1 MLGALLE
8 ILFWIFYVVMGAVVL
23 FYWIGALFF

>member
-8 ILFWIFYVVMGAVVL
+8 ILFWIFYVVMGAVVFFHWL
-23 FYWIGALFF
+23 GILFF

>member
-1 MLGALLE
+1 MLSAILE

-23 FYWIGALFF
+23 FYWIGALLF